1 MFSQSGCLTAQTLTE
16 DGIKTAGANIGK
28 GEGKKK
34 RENYNDKKKKER
46 LLVLEIKYLDCS
58 LLQ

>member
-16 DGIKTAGANIGK
+16 NGIKTAGANIGK
-28 GEGKKK
+28 GEEKK
-34 RENYNDKKKKER
+34 RENYDDKKNKER

>member
-34 RENYNDKKKKER
+34 KRE
-46 LLVLEIKYLDCS
+46 
-58 LLQ
+58 LQ